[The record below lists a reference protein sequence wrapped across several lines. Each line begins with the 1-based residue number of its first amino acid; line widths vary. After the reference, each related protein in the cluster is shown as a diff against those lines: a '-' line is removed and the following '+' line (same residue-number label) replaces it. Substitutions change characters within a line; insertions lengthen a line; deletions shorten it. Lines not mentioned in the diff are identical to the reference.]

1 MAERPRSR
9 SFGPVVLLGLGGAAL
24 AAVAGAHDWA
34 RTTGSA
40 AGTPV
45 TAVAKGSESAPLVV
59 ALALVALAAWGV
71 VLVVRLR
78 TRRVV
83 SVLGVLA
90 SAGALA
96 ATLASHGR
104 AQADSLTAVMAKG
117 ASGADAFST
126 AVTGWYYAA
135 AVGGLLSTVA
145 FVLALL
151 WAPRWPAMGSRY
163 DAPAAQ
169 ADARATAPVGEQD
182 MWRALDDGRDPTA

>member
-9 SFGPVVLLGLGGAAL
+9 TFGPVVLAGLGGAAL
-24 AAVAGAHDWA
+24 AAVAGAQDWA
-34 RTTGSA
+34 RTTGGS

-45 TAVAKGSESAPLVV
+45 TAAAKGSESAPLVV

-71 VLVVRLR
+71 VLVVRSR
-78 TRRVV
+78 ARRVV

-96 ATLASHGR
+96 ATVAAHGR

-126 AVTGWYYAA
+126 SVTGWYYAA
-135 AVGGLLSTVA
+135 AVGGLLSTIA
-145 FVLALL
+145 FLLALL

-169 ADARATAPVGEQD
+169 ADARATAPASEQD
-182 MWRALDDGRDPTA
+182 MWRALDDGRDPTT